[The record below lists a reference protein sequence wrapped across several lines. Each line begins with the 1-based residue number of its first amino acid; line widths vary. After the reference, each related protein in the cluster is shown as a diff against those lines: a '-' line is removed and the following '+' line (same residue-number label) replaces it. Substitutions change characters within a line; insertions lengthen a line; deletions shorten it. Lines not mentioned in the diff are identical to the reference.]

1 MNKWNLIHKVFIIS
15 ALPVWVY
22 AAPVDTVRE
31 QQFINQQQRQQAL
44 ENQLAPPSP
53 DIHLSAEEINTDDGL
68 FPVEQ
73 PCFVISQV
81 ILQGAE
87 A

>member
-44 ENQLAPPSP
+44 ENQLAP
-53 DIHLSAEEINTDDGL
+53 
-68 FPVEQ
+68 
-73 PCFVISQV
+73 
-81 ILQGAE
+81 
-87 A
+87 